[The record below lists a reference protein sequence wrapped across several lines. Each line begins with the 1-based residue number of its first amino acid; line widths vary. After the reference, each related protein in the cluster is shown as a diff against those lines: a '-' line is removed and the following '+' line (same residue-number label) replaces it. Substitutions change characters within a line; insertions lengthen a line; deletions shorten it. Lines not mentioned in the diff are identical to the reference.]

1 MIRSATAENSVD
13 LGAVYDLIS
22 NTLALIGGWGMNLI
36 LTGHFS
42 HKLEKIFG
50 HSRQNFQFVAVVKR
64 SPTN

>member
-1 MIRSATAENSVD
+1 MYV
-13 LGAVYDLIS
+13 LVS